1 VNGVESMTIQIP
13 FETQVGTAAVVLTG
27 SGGAVTNLSVTVQPY
42 APGVF
47 TTTYGNQTILV
58 AVRSDGSYVSPTN
71 PAHLGE
77 TIYVFV
83 TGLGVTSPAANTNQQ
98 GAGQAVTGTVITGL
112 NNAGVPHG
120 TVTYAT
126 GLVGVY
132 IVAVLVP
139 QNTGTG
145 PNQPFGL
152 ILVDDAGNKYYAQ
165 GTFLPISQ

>member
-1 VNGVESMTIQIP
+1 MTARLVMKLRVQD
-13 FETQVGTAAVVLTG
+13 
-27 SGGAVTNLSVTVQPY
+27 VQPY

-71 PAHLGE
+71 PAHQGE

-83 TGLGVTSPAANTNQQ
+83 TGLGQTSPAANTNQP
-98 GAGQAVTGTVITGL
+98 GAGQAVTAAVVTGL

-120 TVTYAT
+120 AVTYAT

-132 IVAVLVP
+132 IVAVQVP
-139 QNTGTG
+139 QTAQTG
-145 PNQPFGL
+145 PNKPFGF
-152 ILVDDAGNKYYAQ
+152 IVYDDAGNQFYAQ
-165 GTFLPISQ
+165 STYLPISQ